1 MDRNSKERE
10 RERERERDREK
21 GQGVLSAG
29 NVENIWVGQID
40 WGRGLSKEIWGR
52 MLGEGVGS
60 YTRVPVCA
68 CVGACVCVCVCV
80 YVLQHPG

>member
-40 WGRGLSKEIWGR
+40 WGRVFIN
-52 MLGEGVGS
+52 
-60 YTRVPVCA
+60 
-68 CVGACVCVCVCV
+68 
-80 YVLQHPG
+80 